1 MKNKKTIVGIIL
13 LLFAISGLCNVISVS
28 AFTDTIYIPS
38 HSYASYSM
46 GYLESG
52 DQILINEIDS
62 DGGIDVYIMI
72 QWQFDEFKDH
82 GVYYCE
88 RMWEDT
94 VYLGGW
100 RIDITTDEDYYV
112 VLVNEDL
119 FTGRNVDI
127 DLSVY
132 EYINDTPPDIRPII
146 ALIITIGVI
155 AGLVVGIVLVIKN
168 KKKKREVETQVQEVI
183 KPKSFYCSNCGTE
196 NIDITSGYCSNCG
209 SKIIR

>member
-1 MKNKKTIVGIIL
+1 MINKKTIFETIL
-13 LLFAISGLCNVISVS
+13 LLFVISGFYNIISVS
-28 AFTDTIYIPS
+28 AFTDTTYIPS
-38 HSYASYSM
+38 YSYVSYSM
-46 GYLESG
+46 GYLEHG

-72 QWQFDEFKDH
+72 QWQFDEFQDH

-100 RIDITTDEDYYV
+100 RIDINTDGDYYV
-112 VLVNEDL
+112 VLVNKDL

-132 EYINDTPPDIRPII
+132 EYINI
-146 ALIITIGVI
+146 ALITLIIIT
-155 AGLVVGIVLVIKN
+155 GLIVVGIVLGILLKRSR
-168 KKKKREVETQVQEVI
+168 KKSREIGIQPQEVI
-183 KPKSFYCSNCGTE
+183 KPNIQTLKFCPNCGSTIVLGNLYCSNCGGA
-196 NIDITSGYCSNCG
+196 I
-209 SKIIR
+209 